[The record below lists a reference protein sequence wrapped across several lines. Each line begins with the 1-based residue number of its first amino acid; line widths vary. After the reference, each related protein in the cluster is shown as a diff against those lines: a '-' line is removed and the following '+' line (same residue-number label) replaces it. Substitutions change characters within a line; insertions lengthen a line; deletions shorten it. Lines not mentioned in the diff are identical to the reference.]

1 MRRSIGDAA
10 GLVDPVSGDGMFEAF
25 LSGKLAAEA
34 VHRPARGRAHG
45 LEPYGTRL
53 TERLR
58 NHLWASWSVKAALD
72 RFPRTT
78 FRIARSR
85 IVWRVV
91 ERLIEGDIQDVS
103 AAQGLARPAAQGPRR
118 PRAGRGEPRRGLQ
131 AGLSPTMRPCRTTS

>member
-1 MRRSIGDAA
+1 M
-10 GLVDPVSGDGMFEAF
+10 
-25 LSGKLAAEA
+25 
-34 VHRPARGRAHG
+34 
-45 LEPYGTRL
+45 RL

-103 AAQGLARPAAQGPRR
+103 AARGLARPPLKVLAALA
-118 PRAGRGEPRRGLQ
+118 RAAGNPGGAYRQ
-131 AGLSPTMRPCRTTS
+131 A